1 MSKEE
6 FVKSYNLRRKDDTP
20 KISQNKETDKSQKK
34 SKRDDEK
41 EDTDGKSENTAVQ
54 KRNGTKDMEPKL
66 NSGNIVS
73 KSDSRKGDEIADD
86 KEPPAENALND
97 DYNGEE
103 GQSQDIDTAQDS
115 AYRTENDT
123 DTRNE

>member
-1 MSKEE
+1 MI
-6 FVKSYNLRRKDDTP
+6 LRKLVRTRKLINH
-20 KISQNKETDKSQKK
+20 KKKSQ
-34 SKRDDEK
+34 RDDEK

-54 KRNGTKDMEPKL
+54 KRNSTKDMEPKL

-73 KSDSRKGDEIADD
+73 KSDSRKGDEMADD

-103 GQSQDIDTAQDS
+103 GQSQDIDTAQDNE
-115 AYRTENDT
+115 YRTENDT